1 MSYDQPPRWV
11 PPPAPQA
18 PHAEAPAPAPRVF
31 STKLDGT
38 TYVHSA
44 TEQAG
49 VPRVFTRSAQNQVA
63 ITTQRPQTG
72 EPHGPDAMAA
82 AAEVLRLSQVP
93 HWAVQDLKAQQA
105 AQQAELQAK
114 QQPASAPQ
122 EGANTM
128 FAPNQQLSDQ
138 EQESLRQAAQ
148 DAVLAGIAP
157 TEAEQRLGDQYQ
169 ALQHQDGLTEAILA
183 KNEHDPYR
191 SRDHGPSALSSK
203 QAAILIAQQRH
214 MMPHGKAVAAYEH
227 AQYAAHQNSEQR
239 RIKAADEAFID
250 EIMRKNQQSSDV
262 LPQDAERSAAPI
274 SGDDE
279 PQGGL
284 GPNFQRAQ
292 RQALL
297 DTDPAAR
304 RRNPALAFLSPTSPR
319 PEAVDTDAPHAT
331 DPKAQH
337 TPLNSSS
344 LAEAHTD
351 DSDALDA
358 TASIA
363 PHVVEPEAQ
372 HPPLNSAAPTD
383 ANKDGSA
390 ALDVATQA
398 APHAADPV
406 TLPTPLNGTT
416 QTDTYAGNSATLD
429 AAAQVAPHATAPE
442 AQHTPLNGATQTD
455 TNAGNSA
462 TLDAAAQVAPH
473 AAEPVAHAA
482 PLHSTEQATSRTD
495 ESAILDADTQVAPHA
510 AEPAGSDSFGAE
522 EAPAPMTH
530 DAMSSDDIPSDASSF
545 VSLIAQAAAQ
555 LPSDFASQAQTLSVC
570 KKLLAPVL
578 NALRAQEDTVLG
590 ARFAPKREASYS
602 FYQLEEDIYGTG
614 FHSGEQATH
623 LMLEFL
629 MVLACQNQ
637 DQPFALTQS
646 DPYGTFAYFKR
657 RSLRLRQ
664 ILFNNP
670 MLGDIATS
678 TQSDESKW
686 KQWFAE
692 FCANNNWHKTTPA
705 SRAAKGPDAS
715 LADAALSRAPDN
727 SELSEELPLA
737 VQFAQLQ
744 AISGFGY
751 GESFERF
758 VNLVKV
764 LRSWS
769 IDTDKDRQWSTLF
782 LFPFGYE
789 ALFWEITNDGNVKQN
804 LFAGAGQN
812 VFSMLARAL
821 SARRDL
827 ASSSPQAPE
836 LEPGAPT
843 LDLGVHLVHRFFVDH
858 NGLNLGAGYLGGSM
872 LAQQAQQ
879 EPRLAELLEVREQQM
894 LRTLQ
899 HEATFAQRIAHNS
912 QADNI
917 TISATRYLPYRD
929 LPRYHLL
936 LEDFEAIS
944 RLDLT
949 KQELFLALGALGV
962 LHQICYLLE
971 HEAAVLR
978 LPLVLPDP
986 DARTRAPDLNLVAVI
1001 NPEHKNAVR
1010 ALSMRR
1016 LKENLALFETARAHY
1031 IRAHLQALVSACA
1044 PELLTK
1050 ERLSPEEQ
1058 TLVCNLMRS
1067 AFDFKQSVHLDLA
1080 ERTIGD
1086 EPGEVAVVTTTESI
1100 CYSDIEDLMVNHKRD
1115 VHMQALHSTWC
1126 ANIGLSTKESA
1137 VTYYYCLSDELLYYL
1152 VLALVPP
1159 GRPLPLKA
1167 FLTKLHERYH
1177 LVVGPHEARQSR
1189 YGEEDDFN
1197 ANERQLK
1204 LKLQRNHLL
1213 ISLSD
1218 SFDYVR
1224 NPFS

>member
-105 AQQAELQAK
+105 ELQAE

-169 ALQHQDGLTEAILA
+169 ALQHQDGLTEAIVA

-203 QAAILIAQQRH
+203 QAATLIAQQRH
-214 MMPHGKAVAAYEH
+214 MMPHGKAIAAYEH

-262 LPQDAERSAAPI
+262 LPQEAERSAAPI

-304 RRNPALAFLSPTSPR
+304 RRNPALAFLSPTSAR
-319 PEAVDTDAPHAT
+319 PETVDTDAPHAT
-331 DPKAQH
+331 
-337 TPLNSSS
+337 
-344 LAEAHTD
+344 
-351 DSDALDA
+351 
-358 TASIA
+358 
-363 PHVVEPEAQ
+363 
-372 HPPLNSAAPTD
+372 
-383 ANKDGSA
+383 
-390 ALDVATQA
+390 
-398 APHAADPV
+398 DPV
-406 TLPTPLNGTT
+406 TLPTPLNGTP
-416 QTDTYAGNSATLD
+416 QTDTKAGNSATLD
-429 AAAQVAPHATAPE
+429 AAAQAAPHAADPE

-462 TLDAAAQVAPH
+462 ALDVAAQAAPHAADPEAQHTPLNGTTQTDTNAGNSATLDAATQVAPH

-495 ESAILDADTQVAPHA
+495 ESAILAADTQVAPHA
-510 AEPAGSDSFGAE
+510 AEPADSDYWGVE

-590 ARFAPKREASYS
+590 ARFAPKREARYS

-637 DQPFALTQS
+637 DEPFALTQS
-646 DPYGTFAYFKR
+646 DPYGCFACFKR

-727 SELSEELPLA
+727 SERSEELPLA

-769 IDTDKDRQWSTLF
+769 IDTDKERQWSTLF

-836 LEPGAPT
+836 LELGAPT

-872 LAQQAQQ
+872 LAQQAPQD
-879 EPRLAELLEVREQQM
+879 PRLAELLEVREQQM

-899 HEATFAQRIAHNS
+899 KEATFAQRIAHNS
-912 QADNI
+912 LADNI

-971 HEAAVLR
+971 QEAAVLR

-1010 ALSMRR
+1010 SLAMRR

-1031 IRAHLQALVSACA
+1031 IRAHLQALVAACA

-1050 ERLSPEEQ
+1050 ESLSPEEQ

-1115 VHMQALHSTWC
+1115 VHMQTLHSTWC

-1159 GRPLPLKA
+1159 GRPLPLKV

-1177 LVVGPHEARQSR
+1177 LVIGPHEAQQSR

>member
-49 VPRVFTRSAQNQVA
+49 VPRVFTRSAQDQVA
-63 ITTQRPQTG
+63 ITAQRPKTG
-72 EPHGPDAMAA
+72 EPNGPAAMA

-105 AQQAELQAK
+105 AQQAKQQAK
-114 QQPASAPQ
+114 QQPASLPQ

-191 SRDHGPSALSSK
+191 SRDHGLSTLSSK
-203 QAAILIAQQRH
+203 QAATLIAQQRH
-214 MMPHGKAVAAYEH
+214 MMPHGKAIAAYEH
-227 AQYAAHQNSEQR
+227 AQYAAHLSSEQR

-250 EIMRKNQQSSDV
+250 DIMRKNQQSSDAR
-262 LPQDAERSAAPI
+262 PQEASFSAELIGSEPI
-274 SGDDE
+274 SADDE

-304 RRNPALAFLSPTSPR
+304 RRNPALAFLSPTSAR
-319 PEAVDTDAPHAT
+319 PT
-331 DPKAQH
+331 
-337 TPLNSSS
+337 
-344 LAEAHTD
+344 
-351 DSDALDA
+351 ALDA
-358 TASIA
+358 
-363 PHVVEPEAQ
+363 
-372 HPPLNSAAPTD
+372 AA
-383 ANKDGSA
+383 
-390 ALDVATQA
+390 QA
-398 APHAADPV
+398 APHAADP
-406 TLPTPLNGTT
+406 
-416 QTDTYAGNSATLD
+416 
-429 AAAQVAPHATAPE
+429 E
-442 AQHTPLNGATQTD
+442 AQHTPLNSATQTD

-462 TLDAAAQVAPH
+462 ALDDAAQVAPH

-495 ESAILDADTQVAPHA
+495 ESANLDADTQSASHA
-510 AEPAGSDSFGAE
+510 AEPADSDYWGVE

-530 DAMSSDDIPSDASSF
+530 DAMSSDPLPSDISSF
-545 VSLIAQAAAQ
+545 VRLIAQAAAQ
-555 LPSDFASQAQTLSVC
+555 LPSDFASQAQALSAC

-578 NALRAQEDTVLG
+578 SALRAQEDTVLG

-614 FHSGEQATH
+614 FHGGEQATH

-692 FCANNNWHKTTPA
+692 FCANNNWHKTPPA
-705 SRAAKGPDAS
+705 SRGAKGPDAS
-715 LADAALSRAPDN
+715 LEDTALIRAPDN

-769 IDTDKDRQWSTLF
+769 IDTDKERQWSTLF

-827 ASSSPQAPE
+827 APSAPQAPE

-879 EPRLAELLEVREQQM
+879 EPRFAELLEVREQQM

-912 QADNI
+912 QVDNI

-971 HEAAVLR
+971 QEAAVLR
-978 LPLVLPDP
+978 LPLALPDP
-986 DARTRAPDLNLVAVI
+986 DARTRVPDLNLVAVL

-1010 ALSMRR
+1010 SLAMRR

-1031 IRAHLQALVSACA
+1031 IRAHLQALVAACA

-1050 ERLSPEEQ
+1050 ERLSSEEQ

-1067 AFDFKQSVHLDLA
+1067 AFDFNQRVHLDLA
-1080 ERTIGD
+1080 ERTIVAPKSD
-1086 EPGEVAVVTTTESI
+1086 EQSEVAVVTTTESI
-1100 CYSDIEDLMVNHKRD
+1100 CYSEIEDLLVRHKRD
-1115 VHMQALHSTWC
+1115 MHMQLLHSTWC

-1159 GRPLPLKA
+1159 GRPLPLKV

-1177 LVVGPHEARQSR
+1177 LVIGPHEAQQSR

>member
-1 MSYDQPPRWV
+1 
-11 PPPAPQA
+11 
-18 PHAEAPAPAPRVF
+18 
-31 STKLDGT
+31 KLDGT

-105 AQQAELQAK
+105 ELQAE

-169 ALQHQDGLTEAILA
+169 ALQHQDGLTEAIVA

-203 QAAILIAQQRH
+203 QAATLIAQQRH
-214 MMPHGKAVAAYEH
+214 MMPHGKAIAAYEH
-227 AQYAAHQNSEQR
+227 AQYAAHLSSEQR

-250 EIMRKNQQSSDV
+250 EIMRKNQPSADTQSQKTDFSAEPVKSD
-262 LPQDAERSAAPI
+262 DE
-274 SGDDE
+274 E

-304 RRNPALAFLSPTSPR
+304 RRNPALAFLSPTSAR
-319 PEAVDTDAPHAT
+319 PAALDAAAQAAPHAAA
-331 DPKAQH
+331 PEAQH
-337 TPLNSSS
+337 TPLNG
-344 LAEAHTD
+344 APQTD
-351 DSDALDA
+351 TNAG
-358 TASIA
+358 
-363 PHVVEPEAQ
+363 
-372 HPPLNSAAPTD
+372 N
-383 ANKDGSA
+383 SA

-406 TLPTPLNGTT
+406 TLPTPLNG
-416 QTDTYAGNSATLD
+416 
-429 AAAQVAPHATAPE
+429 AP
-442 AQHTPLNGATQTD
+442 QTD

-462 TLDAAAQVAPH
+462 TLDAVVQVAPH

-495 ESAILDADTQVAPHA
+495 ESAILAADTQSASHA
-510 AEPAGSDSFGAE
+510 AEPADSDYWGVE

-530 DAMSSDDIPSDASSF
+530 DAMSSDDLLSDVSSF
-545 VSLIAQAAAQ
+545 VSTVAQAAAQ
-555 LPSDFASQAQTLSVC
+555 LPADFVQQAQTLRAC

-590 ARFAPKREASYS
+590 ARFAPKREDSNS

-637 DQPFALTQS
+637 DEPFALTQS

-705 SRAAKGPDAS
+705 SRAAKGTDAS
-715 LADAALSRAPDN
+715 LEDAALSRAPDN
-727 SELSEELPLA
+727 SERSEELQLA
-737 VQFAQLQ
+737 EQFGQLQ

-758 VNLVKV
+758 VSLVKV

-789 ALFWEITNDGNVKQN
+789 ALFWEITNDGTFKQN

-812 VFSMLARAL
+812 VFSMLARAR
-821 SARRDL
+821 ATCTQPA
-827 ASSSPQAPE
+827 ASSTVP
-836 LEPGAPT
+836 
-843 LDLGVHLVHRFFVDH
+843 DLGARLVRRFFVDH
-858 NGLNLGAGYLGGSM
+858 NGLNLGAGYLGGSL
-872 LAQQAQQ
+872 LAQQAPQD
-879 EPRLAELLEVREQQM
+879 PRLAELLEVREQQM

-936 LEDFEAIS
+936 LEEFEAIS

-949 KQELFLALGALGV
+949 KQELFLALGALGI
-962 LHQICYLLE
+962 LHQLCYLLE
-971 HEAAVLR
+971 QEAAVLR

-1031 IRAHLQALVSACA
+1031 IRAHLQALVAACA

-1050 ERLSPEEQ
+1050 ESLSPAEQ
-1058 TLVCNLMRS
+1058 TLVGNLMRS

-1100 CYSDIEDLMVNHKRD
+1100 CYSEIEDLMVNHKRD

-1159 GRPLPLKA
+1159 GRPLPLKV

-1177 LVVGPHEARQSR
+1177 LVVGPHEAQQSR

>member
-49 VPRVFTRSAQNQVA
+49 VPRVFTHSAQNQVA
-63 ITTQRPQTG
+63 ITTQRPETG
-72 EPHGPDAMAA
+72 EPHGPAADAA
-82 AAEVLRLSQVP
+82 AAELLRLSQVP

-105 AQQAELQAK
+105 AQQAELQAE
-114 QQPASAPQ
+114 QQPASLPP

-169 ALQHQDGLTEAILA
+169 ALQHQDVLTEAIVA

-203 QAAILIAQQRH
+203 QAATLIAQQRH

-227 AQYAAHQNSEQR
+227 AQYAAHLSSEQR

-250 EIMRKNQQSSDV
+250 EIMRKNQPSADA
-262 LPQDAERSAAPI
+262 LPQELDLSTEPVKS
-274 SGDDE
+274 DDEE

-284 GPNFQRAQ
+284 GPNFQRAK

-331 DPKAQH
+331 
-337 TPLNSSS
+337 
-344 LAEAHTD
+344 
-351 DSDALDA
+351 
-358 TASIA
+358 
-363 PHVVEPEAQ
+363 EPEAQ
-372 HPPLNSAAPTD
+372 PA
-383 ANKDGSA
+383 
-390 ALDVATQA
+390 
-398 APHAADPV
+398 
-406 TLPTPLNGTT
+406 PLNGAAPA
-416 QTDTYAGNSATLD
+416 DSRPDATAALD
-429 AAAQVAPHATAPE
+429 AAAQIA
-442 AQHTPLNGATQTD
+442 
-455 TNAGNSA
+455 S
-462 TLDAAAQVAPH
+462 H
-473 AAEPVAHAA
+473 AAKP
-482 PLHSTEQATSRTD
+482 
-495 ESAILDADTQVAPHA
+495 AD
-510 AEPAGSDSFGAE
+510 SDYWGAE

-530 DAMSSDDIPSDASSF
+530 DAMSSDDLPSDASSF
-545 VSLIAQAAAQ
+545 VNPVAQAAVQ
-555 LPSDFASQAQTLSVC
+555 LPSDFAQQAQTLSAC

-590 ARFAPKREASYS
+590 VRFAPTRKDGNS

-614 FHSGEQATH
+614 FHRDEQRTH

-629 MVLACQNQ
+629 IVLACQDQ
-637 DQPFALTQS
+637 KQPFELTQS
-646 DPYGTFAYFKR
+646 DPYGRFAFFKR

-678 TQSDESKW
+678 TQSNFGKWNKWIES
-686 KQWFAE
+686 FVG
-692 FCANNNWHKTTPA
+692 CNNWHRISTPQRSKQRTSIDDIPDEVTEPQLDPLLEDEDETKLQVTTEPE
-705 SRAAKGPDAS
+705 D
-715 LADAALSRAPDN
+715 L
-727 SELSEELPLA
+727 ELMQA
-737 VQFAQLQ
+737 QFAQLQ
-744 AISGFGY
+744 TICGDPNN
-751 GESFERF
+751 SFERF
-758 VNLVKV
+758 VSLVKV

-769 IDTDKDRQWSTLF
+769 IDTDKDRKWSTLF

-789 ALFWEITNDGNVKQN
+789 ALFWEITNEGTVKQN

-827 ASSSPQAPE
+827 APTAPLAPE
-836 LEPGAPT
+836 REQDAPK
-843 LDLGVHLVHRFFVDH
+843 LDLGEHLVRRFFFDH
-858 NGLNLGAGYLGGSM
+858 NGLNLGAGYLGGSL
-872 LAQQAQQ
+872 LAELAEQ
-879 EPRLAELLEVREQQM
+879 EPRFAKLLEVREQQM

-899 HEATFAQRIAHNS
+899 KEATFAQRIAHNS
-912 QADNI
+912 LADNI

-929 LPRYHLL
+929 LTRYHLL

-944 RLDLT
+944 RLELT
-949 KQELFLALGALGV
+949 KQELFLALGALGI

-971 HEAAVLR
+971 QEAAVLR
-978 LPLVLPDP
+978 LPLMLPDP
-986 DARTRAPDLNLVAVI
+986 DAQTRAPDLNLVAVL

-1010 ALSMRR
+1010 SLAMRR

-1031 IRAHLQALVSACA
+1031 IRAHLQALVAACA

-1050 ERLSPEEQ
+1050 ESLSPEEQ

-1067 AFDFKQSVHLDLA
+1067 AFDFKQSVNLDLA

-1086 EPGEVAVVTTTESI
+1086 EPSEVAVVTTTESI

-1126 ANIGLSTKESA
+1126 ANIGLSTKECA

-1159 GRPLPLKA
+1159 GRPLPLEV

-1177 LVVGPHEARQSR
+1177 LVVGPHEAQQAR
-1189 YGEEDDFN
+1189 YGEEDFN

>member
-18 PHAEAPAPAPRVF
+18 PHAEAAAPAPRVF

-63 ITTQRPQTG
+63 ITTQRPQTD
-72 EPHGPDAMAA
+72 EPHGPDVMAA

-105 AQQAELQAK
+105 ELQAELQAE

-169 ALQHQDGLTEAILA
+169 ALQHQDGLTEAIVA

-203 QAAILIAQQRH
+203 QAATLIAQQRH

-227 AQYAAHQNSEQR
+227 AQYAAHLSSEQR

-250 EIMRKNQQSSDV
+250 EIMRKNQQSSDAR
-262 LPQDAERSAAPI
+262 PQEASFSDELIGSEPI
-274 SGDDE
+274 SADDE

-297 DTDPAAR
+297 DTDPAAP
-304 RRNPALAFLSPTSPR
+304 RRNPALAFLSPTSAR
-319 PEAVDTDAPHAT
+319 PA
-331 DPKAQH
+331 
-337 TPLNSSS
+337 
-344 LAEAHTD
+344 
-351 DSDALDA
+351 ALDA
-358 TASIA
+358 A
-363 PHVVEPEAQ
+363 AQ
-372 HPPLNSAAPTD
+372 S
-383 ANKDGSA
+383 
-390 ALDVATQA
+390 
-398 APHAADPV
+398 APHAAD
-406 TLPTPLNGTT
+406 
-416 QTDTYAGNSATLD
+416 
-429 AAAQVAPHATAPE
+429 PE

-462 TLDAAAQVAPH
+462 ALDVAAQAAPH
-473 AAEPVAHAA
+473 AAE
-482 PLHSTEQATSRTD
+482 T
-495 ESAILDADTQVAPHA
+495 
-510 AEPAGSDSFGAE
+510 AGSDSFGAE
-522 EAPAPMTH
+522 EAPAPITH
-530 DAMSSDDIPSDASSF
+530 DAISSDDLYFDASSF
-545 VSLIAQAAAQ
+545 VSPIAQAAAQ
-555 LPSDFASQAQTLSVC
+555 LPADFAQQAQTLSAC

-578 NALRAQEDTVLG
+578 TALRAQEDTVLG
-590 ARFAPKREASYS
+590 ARFAPKREDSNS
-602 FYQLEEDIYGTG
+602 FYQLEEDIFGTG

-705 SRAAKGPDAS
+705 SRAAKGTDAS
-715 LADAALSRAPDN
+715 LTDAALSRAPDN

-769 IDTDKDRQWSTLF
+769 IDTDKERQWSTLF

-789 ALFWEITNDGNVKQN
+789 ALFWEITNDGTFKQN

-812 VFSMLARAL
+812 VFSMLARARAT
-821 SARRDL
+821 STQPA
-827 ASSSPQAPE
+827 ASSTVP
-836 LEPGAPT
+836 
-843 LDLGVHLVHRFFVDH
+843 DLGARLVRRFFVDH
-858 NGLNLGAGYLGGSM
+858 NGLNLGAGYLGGSL
-872 LAQQAQQ
+872 LAQQAPQD
-879 EPRLAELLEVREQQM
+879 PRLAELLEVREQQM

-949 KQELFLALGALGV
+949 KQELFLALGALGI
-962 LHQICYLLE
+962 LHQLCYLLE
-971 HEAAVLR
+971 QEAAVLR

-1050 ERLSPEEQ
+1050 ESLSPAEQ
-1058 TLVCNLMRS
+1058 TLVGNLMRS

-1159 GRPLPLKA
+1159 GRPLPLKV

-1177 LVVGPHEARQSR
+1177 LVVGPHEAQQSR

>member
-1 MSYDQPPRWV
+1 MSYNQPPRWV

-105 AQQAELQAK
+105 ELQAE

-169 ALQHQDGLTEAILA
+169 ALQHQDGLTEAIVA

-203 QAAILIAQQRH
+203 QAATLIAQQRH
-214 MMPHGKAVAAYEH
+214 MMPHGKAIAAYEH
-227 AQYAAHQNSEQR
+227 AQYAAHLSSEQR

-250 EIMRKNQQSSDV
+250 EIMRKNQQSSDDR
-262 LPQDAERSAAPI
+262 PQEAERSAAPI
-274 SGDDE
+274 SGDEE

-284 GPNFQRAQ
+284 GPNFQRDL
-292 RQALL
+292 RQEFLY
-297 DTDPAAR
+297 TDPAAR
-304 RRNPALAFLSPTSPR
+304 RRNPALAFLSQPSSHLS
-319 PEAVDTDAPHAT
+319 ASADAAPSMPHA
-331 DPKAQH
+331 A
-337 TPLNSSS
+337 
-344 LAEAHTD
+344 
-351 DSDALDA
+351 
-358 TASIA
+358 
-363 PHVVEPEAQ
+363 EPEAQ

-383 ANKDGSA
+383 AHKDGSA
-390 ALDVATQA
+390 ALDADAPVA
-398 APHAADPV
+398 
-406 TLPTPLNGTT
+406 
-416 QTDTYAGNSATLD
+416 LD
-429 AAAQVAPHATAPE
+429 
-442 AQHTPLNGATQTD
+442 
-455 TNAGNSA
+455 
-462 TLDAAAQVAPH
+462 
-473 AAEPVAHAA
+473 AAEPV
-482 PLHSTEQATSRTD
+482 
-495 ESAILDADTQVAPHA
+495 
-510 AEPAGSDSFGAE
+510 GSDSFGAE

-530 DAMSSDDIPSDASSF
+530 DAMSSDDLLSDVRSF
-545 VSLIAQAAAQ
+545 VSTVAQAAAQ
-555 LPSDFASQAQTLSVC
+555 LPADFVQQAQTLSAC

-590 ARFAPKREASYS
+590 VRFAPTRKDGNSL
-602 FYQLEEDIYGTG
+602 YQLEEDIYGTG
-614 FHSGEQATH
+614 FHCDEQRTH

-629 MVLACQNQ
+629 IVLACQDQ
-637 DQPFALTQS
+637 KQPFELTQS
-646 DPYGTFAYFKR
+646 DPYGRFAFFKR

-678 TQSDESKW
+678 TQSNFGKWNKWIES
-686 KQWFAE
+686 FVG
-692 FCANNNWHKTTPA
+692 CNNWHRISTPQRSKQRTSIDDIPDEVTEPQLDPLLEDEDATKLQVTTEPE
-705 SRAAKGPDAS
+705 D
-715 LADAALSRAPDN
+715 L
-727 SELSEELPLA
+727 ELMQA
-737 VQFAQLQ
+737 QFAQLQ
-744 AISGFGY
+744 TICGDPNN
-751 GESFERF
+751 SFERF

-769 IDTDKDRQWSTLF
+769 IDTDKDRKWSTLF

-789 ALFWEITNDGNVKQN
+789 ALFWEITNEGTVKQN

-872 LAQQAQQ
+872 LAQQAPQD
-879 EPRLAELLEVREQQM
+879 PRLAELLEVREQQM
-894 LRTLQ
+894 LHTLQ
-899 HEATFAQRIAHNS
+899 KEATFAQRIAHNS
-912 QADNI
+912 LADNI

-929 LPRYHLL
+929 LTRYHLL

-949 KQELFLALGALGV
+949 KQELFLALGSLGI

-971 HEAAVLR
+971 QEAAVLR

-1010 ALSMRR
+1010 SLSMRR

-1031 IRAHLQALVSACA
+1031 IRAHLQALVAACA

-1050 ERLSPEEQ
+1050 ESLSPEEQ

-1086 EPGEVAVVTTTESI
+1086 EPGKVAVVTTTESI

-1159 GRPLPLKA
+1159 GRPLPLKV

-1177 LVVGPHEARQSR
+1177 LVVGPHEAQQSR

>member
-63 ITTQRPQTG
+63 ITAQRPKTG
-72 EPHGPDAMAA
+72 EPNGPAAMA

-105 AQQAELQAK
+105 ELQAE

-169 ALQHQDGLTEAILA
+169 ALQHQDGLTEAIVA

-203 QAAILIAQQRH
+203 QAATLIAQQRH
-214 MMPHGKAVAAYEH
+214 MMPHGKAIAAYEH
-227 AQYAAHQNSEQR
+227 AQYAAHLSSEQR

-250 EIMRKNQQSSDV
+250 DIMRKNQQSSDAR
-262 LPQDAERSAAPI
+262 PQESSFSAELIGSEPI
-274 SGDDE
+274 SADDE

-304 RRNPALAFLSPTSPR
+304 RRNPALAFLSPTSAR
-319 PEAVDTDAPHAT
+319 PA
-331 DPKAQH
+331 
-337 TPLNSSS
+337 
-344 LAEAHTD
+344 
-351 DSDALDA
+351 ALDA
-358 TASIA
+358 
-363 PHVVEPEAQ
+363 
-372 HPPLNSAAPTD
+372 AA
-383 ANKDGSA
+383 
-390 ALDVATQA
+390 QA
-398 APHAADPV
+398 APHAAD
-406 TLPTPLNGTT
+406 
-416 QTDTYAGNSATLD
+416 
-429 AAAQVAPHATAPE
+429 PE

-473 AAEPVAHAA
+473 AAEP
-482 PLHSTEQATSRTD
+482 T
-495 ESAILDADTQVAPHA
+495 
-510 AEPAGSDSFGAE
+510 GSDSFGAE

-545 VSLIAQAAAQ
+545 VSPIAQAAAQ

-578 NALRAQEDTVLG
+578 SALRAQEDTVLG
-590 ARFAPKREASYS
+590 ARFAPKREDSNN

-637 DQPFALTQS
+637 KQPFALTQS

-686 KQWFAE
+686 KQWFSE
-692 FCANNNWHKTTPA
+692 FCAKNNWHKSGPS
-705 SRAAKGPDAS
+705 SRAAKGIGAS
-715 LADAALSRAPDN
+715 FEEDGVSEPLDN

-769 IDTDKDRQWSTLF
+769 IDTDKERQWSTLF

-827 ASSSPQAPE
+827 APSAPQAPE

-879 EPRLAELLEVREQQM
+879 EPRFAELLEVREQQM

-971 HEAAVLR
+971 QEAAVLR

-986 DARTRAPDLNLVAVI
+986 DARTHVPDLNLVAVL

-1010 ALSMRR
+1010 SLAMRR
-1016 LKENLALFETARAHY
+1016 FKENLALFETARAHY
-1031 IRAHLQALVSACA
+1031 IRAHLQALVAACA

-1067 AFDFKQSVHLDLA
+1067 AFDFSQRVHLDLA
-1080 ERTIGD
+1080 KRTMDTSKDD
-1086 EPGEVAVVTTTESI
+1086 EQSEVAVVTTTESI
-1100 CYSDIEDLMVNHKRD
+1100 CYSEIEDLMVNHKRD

-1159 GRPLPLKA
+1159 GRPLPLKV

-1177 LVVGPHEARQSR
+1177 LVIGPHEAQQSR